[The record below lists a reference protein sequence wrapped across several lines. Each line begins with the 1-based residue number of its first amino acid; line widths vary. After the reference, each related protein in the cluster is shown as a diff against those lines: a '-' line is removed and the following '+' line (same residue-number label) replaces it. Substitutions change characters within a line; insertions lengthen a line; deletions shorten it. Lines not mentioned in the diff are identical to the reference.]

1 MIAEKIKSSVRDIP
15 YFPKPG
21 IVFKDITPLLID
33 FKLRE
38 ELIDAFAE
46 KLKDLKIDIVIGVE
60 SRGFLFGIPLAN
72 RLSVPFVPVR
82 KAGKLPYST
91 YKVSY
96 DLEYGQAVMEIHSDA
111 IQHGSRVLV
120 HDDLLATG
128 GTAAAAAQLAQKMGG
143 ELVGFAFIIE
153 LGFLNGRQ
161 NLLQYSPNLIS
172 LATY

>member
-15 YFPKPG
+15 DFPKPG

-96 DLEYGQAVMEIHSDA
+96 DLEYGQAVMEVHSDA

>member
-15 YFPKPG
+15 DFPKPG

>member
-1 MIAEKIKSSVRDIP
+1 MISDKIKKTVRDIP
-15 YFPKPG
+15 DFPKPG
-21 IVFKDITPLLID
+21 IIFKDITPLLID

-38 ELIDAFAE
+38 ELIDAFAD
-46 KLKDLKIDIVIGVE
+46 KMKHLKIDALIGVE

-72 RLSVPFVPVR
+72 RLEIPFVPVR

-96 DLEYGQAVMEIHSDA
+96 DLEYGKAEVEIHSDA
-111 IQHGSRVLV
+111 IRKGSRVFI

-128 GTAAAAAQLAQKMGG
+128 GTAAASAQLVQKLGA
-143 ELVGFAFIIE
+143 EVAGFGFLIE
-153 LGFLNGRQ
+153 LSFLKGRE
-161 NLLQYSPNLIS
+161 NLLPYSHNIIS

>member
-1 MIAEKIKSSVRDIP
+1 MIAEKIKNSVRDIP
-15 YFPKPG
+15 DFPKPG

-128 GTAAAAAQLAQKMGG
+128 GTAAAAAQLVQKMGG

-153 LGFLNGRQ
+153 LGFLSGRK
-161 NLLQYSPNLIS
+161 NLMQFSPNLIS